1 MSEKSNSGTPP
12 IITMDKKTKLK
23 LCLFGNICLLFIV
36 ISLMFTFQSESKYC
50 RIGPHDDLL
59 ILAYKVDTWN
69 KYYIILGII
78 CFIKITKV
86 FIQELGMPILGFSI
100 YNPDKTV
107 IHDFTKNELQFYAN
121 SMYLISSLRYV
132 FEIMVTI
139 SQLDLAVFSVIVSEG
154 ASFFTIR
161 LLLNEKRFVRKE
173 DMKEYE
179 LNEVKII

>member
-69 KYYIILGII
+69 KYYIIYVHLKKTGA
-78 CFIKITKV
+78 
-86 FIQELGMPILGFSI
+86 
-100 YNPDKTV
+100 DKQ
-107 IHDFTKNELQFYAN
+107 DNLKM
-121 SMYLISSLRYV
+121 SC
-132 FEIMVTI
+132 
-139 SQLDLAVFSVIVSEG
+139 
-154 ASFFTIR
+154 
-161 LLLNEKRFVRKE
+161 
-173 DMKEYE
+173 MK
-179 LNEVKII
+179 